1 MPQVEQKHTHCSG
14 KINTHTHRH
23 THTHSVLRYEKI
35 ILGSIAHCQFFST
48 FKHKHTQTL
57 FLALANQSISIQSVF
72 SCLLLFSCQPKQ
84 SFMYNVQ
91 FYPHFFQPKLSLK
104 LLFPFKCVS
113 IPTKANTYNLLV
125 YVFCSFLLIC
135 KPKRIFTK
143 SVQLIQILLQSTAFH
158 QYLCKRK

>member
-1 MPQVEQKHTHCSG
+1 MCCAEVWKNHTWFNS
-14 KINTHTHRH
+14 TL
-23 THTHSVLRYEKI
+23 SV
-35 ILGSIAHCQFFST
+35 FST
-48 FKHKHTQTL
+48 FRHKHTQTL
-57 FLALANQSISIQSVF
+57 FLALANQSISIQSAF

-113 IPTKANTYNLLV
+113 LPTKANKYNLLV
-125 YVFCSFLLIC
+125 YVFCSFWLIC

-158 QYLCKRK
+158 QYLYKRK